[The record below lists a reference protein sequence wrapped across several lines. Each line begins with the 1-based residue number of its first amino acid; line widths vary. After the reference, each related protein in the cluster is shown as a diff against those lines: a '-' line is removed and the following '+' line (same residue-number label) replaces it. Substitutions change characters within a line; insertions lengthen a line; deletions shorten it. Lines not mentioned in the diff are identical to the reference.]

1 MSVEKTQQVLE
12 LLKQYKQDHII
23 NFMNTLNDEEKE
35 LLENQ
40 ILSIDFNQLT
50 ELYDSTK
57 RKCEIKESKI
67 EAIQYFDKQ
76 KNAIG

>member
-1 MSVEKTQQVLE
+1 MKHMSAEKTQQVLE
-12 LLKQYKQDHII
+12 LLQQHQQNHII
-23 NFMNTLNDEEKE
+23 KFMNTLNEQERE

-57 RKCEIKESKI
+57 RQLEIKENKI
-67 EAIQYFDKQ
+67 ESIP
-76 KNAIG
+76 